1 MFECEKLTACEVLN
15 MYLQCSDEKV
25 LHIYHYFMRFME
37 FFCRYNSD
45 TLAETQSK
53 MNERRSKILGY
64 ETKYAGFYMYDAH
77 RNGSVDILELM
88 LQESKSKSY
97 LMDEDYKEKFM
108 ESEICDLQ
116 SYILKCYAKKGEDK
130 TEEEVSKM
138 FSPLHVLTA
147 NIIRNILMLIIN
159 GRTLVDFSCTTFTY
173 LAVADLKLERHRI
186 VARFET
192 ALIF

>member
-1 MFECEKLTACEVLN
+1 
-15 MYLQCSDEKV
+15 
-25 LHIYHYFMRFME
+25 ME

-130 TEEEVSKM
+130 TEEEVS
-138 FSPLHVLTA
+138 
-147 NIIRNILMLIIN
+147 
-159 GRTLVDFSCTTFTY
+159 
-173 LAVADLKLERHRI
+173 
-186 VARFET
+186 
-192 ALIF
+192 